1 MNERKKSNILIV
13 DDRPE
18 NILSLEA
25 LLDAPD
31 MNIIKAYSGNE
42 ALGMILEY
50 DFALVLL
57 DVQMP
62 EMDGFETAELMRS
75 NTRTKHIPIIFV
87 TAINKDQQHVF
98 KGYQAGAVDYIF
110 KPLEP
115 EILKNKVNV
124 FLELHSQKAAL
135 KNNNDELRKA
145 NQIIHDQQ
153 KAAIEEERLKVLL
166 QMAGATAHEL
176 NQPLMVL
183 LGNIDLLEM
192 EIAGDIP
199 QQLKKILVRI
209 KEAGQRISDTVKKIQ
224 TLRRVEL
231 KPYANQSQIINFDQ
245 DMN

>member
-1 MNERKKSNILIV
+1 M
-13 DDRPE
+13 
-18 NILSLEA
+18 
-25 LLDAPD
+25 
-31 MNIIKAYSGNE
+31 
-42 ALGMILEY
+42 
-50 DFALVLL
+50 
-57 DVQMP
+57 
-62 EMDGFETAELMRS
+62 
-75 NTRTKHIPIIFV
+75 
-87 TAINKDQQHVF
+87 F